1 MSGAGLDTDSGTAW
15 ISQGFERLVD
25 RVRKNPA
32 VQHFDV
38 LIIGSGYGGAIA
50 AATFAGRH
58 KGGVPVTVGVLERGK
73 EYLPGSF
80 PTGLGE
86 LPRHIR
92 RKTNKEG
99 LFDVRL
105 GAEVTTVV
113 ANGVGGGSLINA
125 GVMEVPLA
133 EVFQTGWPRQ
143 LSSLPKWKSF
153 FERASELLGASIN
166 GAANTIANHI
176 DGPPQKF
183 RSISGI
189 APTNTFR
196 PAAITVAM
204 ANSISSGKVSLNKCL
219 RCGDCA
225 TGCNFGAK
233 NSLDVNLLVRAQQN
247 GAEIF
252 SGATVLS
259 IEKDGAGGWIVNSVY
274 TNATLRARDGE
285 VLKVRAR
292 KVVLAAGTL
301 GSTEIMLRSRNIGL
315 QVSGGQLG
323 KRCST
328 NGDMLVADYGTMAS
342 VNTVANDAIQP
353 SKRAIGPT
361 ITGIIDLRE
370 TAGVLIEEMSVPAGL
385 RIAFAEIFATVNTLH
400 TLDEIDWSTH
410 QQGFPKDD
418 AYVAS
423 EERIERSALYAVMSD
438 DGAAGRIELD
448 RATDEGDDSPA
459 PYSDGIA
466 RMRWGK
472 LPNLP
477 VFDAQIEV
485 LAGLAKNS
493 GGRVIANPF
502 WQLLPAE
509 LTWLLQGKRGALTTV
524 HPLGGCTM
532 ADTGAVGVVDHLGRV
547 FSTHTTSAVHDG
559 LVVLDGS
566 IVPTALGTNP
576 ALTISAIAL
585 RAAEEL
591 AKAWGYDMGSPVV
604 AGATLVRPVFR
615 STDVPAPR
623 PRTEVE
629 IIERLVGPLHMRLKN
644 GAFGAYVVEL
654 TLRFSPMTLADLT
667 PSNGGDPTLDVA
679 TDQSELLARSMIRI
693 FPQPTWDRLEK
704 SWDPAG
710 VREQQLDAI
719 AEFSAPLTGTL
730 KVLERQK
737 TWVLGRMWRAGKA
750 WLLNRGLRD
759 IYQAIVGDNDGPG
772 LFSRIYRAIVGDN
785 VGPGLFSRVKSGLAI
800 ASRSGEIRA
809 LVYDLRIGSPDAHTK
824 LLLSGDHIIGTK
836 TFTYE
841 RRCNPWR
848 QLMEVTL
855 ERFPGMSSSTA
866 ERVLKLDVG
875 YLARIGVPLF
885 RVTRQRDGVATIG
898 ELVTFL
904 GYFVRLLLGQ
914 HIWSFRAPDR
924 DIDPANDIVD
934 FRPPTNLQ
942 LPGGGSVSAQIID
955 IPIGSR
961 RPDISGK
968 PTWGKVLV
976 TRYPHPGTIK
986 RPVVMLHGYSAGGTT
1001 FAHHAVNPN
1010 FASYLWNTGRDV
1022 WVADLRTSPAH
1033 RTARQAWSFD
1043 QIGNQDVRKVI
1054 MKAAEASFDKKVDV
1068 VAHCM
1073 GTIVFSIAAL
1083 GGKIDDLVH
1092 RAAFT
1097 QVGPLV
1103 VFSPANVFRAYV
1115 VRYLIDFLPDTYEFN
1130 PKNLTLADD
1139 LLDRVLSTMPYPVE
1153 EFDIENPLWPTKRT
1167 PWTRTRHRMDAL
1179 YGRDFNVANMEP
1191 EMLRYIDEH
1200 FGALSLRTVATTLH
1214 FARYSMM
1221 TNFRGQN
1228 QLVSRETFG
1237 KYWHFPT
1244 FSVHGAENG
1253 LSHVS
1258 TVDRMSKILGDAGC
1272 DYRPPFI
1279 NPGAGH
1285 QDALVGTTRHATF
1298 QKIEQFL
1305 DDTSTAQQ
1313 TEPDTE
1319 MTAYPPWIGPIITEE
1334 RPQTPALVV
1343 RVGSMPSLRAPEAVL
1358 MLRIQVVGDQILRP
1372 DNPAAPWE
1380 LNYIVNHLVVY
1391 KSPKLVVNRWD
1402 AFEVPLP
1409 ALMPNYDSAHPGN
1422 ALLVLLAYPDD
1433 KDFPT
1438 GDGFKTGYF
1447 RAVAASET
1455 VLPLDPTKFVDE
1467 VPIGGG
1473 TAFGQFKILAD
1484 AASRLL
1490 EPLSARSKSY
1500 SEITPSRLG
1509 YFPPKLESRKLGAE
1523 SGTSDVTLQTVVTP
1537 KTTTS
1542 LQFGVHTPTG
1552 VVLLPR
1558 LIEQDRNLMD
1568 GVIPY
1573 DPPQNPSRFP
1583 VPSGTSFSLASC
1595 QYPAGFID
1603 EPVAY
1608 RSYGEMVARL
1618 EANAGI
1624 KPRFALFAGDQ
1635 VYVDPTAGLYD
1646 PRSVDDRYRLPYE
1659 AWLRNRNV
1667 RNALRRIPSFMLLD
1681 DHEIDDNWEPIPD
1694 DHENEQKKT
1703 LGLKAYRKYQRGMF
1717 GRRTFN
1723 FDGFDFFMLDTRTER
1738 SHRMVGRLESA
1749 ELFSP
1754 ATMCKLKRWLLRK
1767 SGQHFVPKF
1776 VVSPVMLL
1784 PRHRRAVQRDERL
1797 DPSNLSAI
1805 HSDGWDGYPK
1815 TLRDVLA
1822 HIAANNIDHIV
1833 FLSGDEHRSCVATL
1847 DLLDAFG
1854 NPITRVHSVHTAAL
1868 HAPYP
1873 FANSI
1878 DEDIVMNE
1886 TIDIVGCAAS
1896 YKCVVNA
1903 TRPPAGDGMTFL
1915 RVRQNAGIWNL
1926 DCEFAHGTL
1935 LPLTL

>member
-1 MSGAGLDTDSGTAW
+1 MRGVGLDTDSRTAW
-15 ISQGFERLVD
+15 ISQGFERLID

-50 AATFAGRH
+50 AATFVGRH
-58 KGGVPVTVGVLERGK
+58 QGGVPITVGVLERGK

-92 RKTNKEG
+92 REHNKEG

-105 GAEVTTVV
+105 GPEVTTVV
-113 ANGVGGGSLINA
+113 ANGIGGGSLINA
-125 GVMEVPLA
+125 GVMEVPLPR
-133 EVFQTGWPRQ
+133 VFQTGWPSQ
-143 LSSLPKWKSF
+143 LSSLPNWKSF
-153 FERASELLGASIN
+153 FNRAADLLGASIN
-166 GAANTIANHI
+166 GAPNTIANHI
-176 DGPPQKF
+176 DGLPQKF
-183 RSISGI
+183 KSIRNI
-189 APTNTFR
+189 APSNKFR
-196 PAAITVAM
+196 PAAITIAM
-204 ANSISSGKVSLNKCL
+204 ASSTSSGNVSLNQCL

-259 IEKDGAGGWIVNSVY
+259 IEKDGAAGWIVNSVH

-301 GSTEIMLRSRNIGL
+301 GSTEILLRSQIIGL
-315 QVSGGQLG
+315 QVSNRQLG
-323 KRCST
+323 KHCST
-328 NGDMLVADYGTMAS
+328 NGDMLVTDYGTRAS
-342 VNTVANDAIQP
+342 VNTVANDAVQP

-370 TAGVLIEEMSVPAGL
+370 TAGVLIEEMSVPASL
-385 RIAFAEIFATVNTLH
+385 RTAFAEIFATVNTLH
-400 TLDEIDWSTH
+400 GLDEIDWSSH
-410 QQGFPKDD
+410 QRGFPNDD
-418 AYVAS
+418 TYVAPDK
-423 EERIERSALYAVMSD
+423 RIECSALYAVMTD
-438 DGAAGRIELD
+438 DGAAGKIELD
-448 RATDEGDDSPA
+448 GAPTTDGDGA
-459 PYSDGIA
+459 PTADRDRDGIA
-466 RMRWGK
+466 RMRWHK
-472 LPNLP
+472 LPDLP

-485 LAGLAKNS
+485 LAGLTKNS
-493 GGRVIANPF
+493 GGRVIANPL
-502 WQLLPAE
+502 WKLLPSD
-509 LTWLLQGKRGALTTV
+509 LTWLLQEKRGPLTTV

-547 FSTHTTSAVHDG
+547 FSTDATSAVHDG

-585 RAAEEL
+585 RAAEAL
-591 AKAWGYDMGSPVV
+591 AIDWGYDMGSPAA
-604 AGATLVRPVFR
+604 AGAPLARPVFR
-615 STDVPAPR
+615 STDVAAPP

-629 IIERLVGPLHMRLKN
+629 IIERLVGPLRVRLKN
-644 GAFGAYVVEL
+644 GATGAYVVEL
-654 TLRFSPMTLADLT
+654 TLRFRPKAFGDLT
-667 PSNGGDPTLDVA
+667 PSNGGDATLNVA

-693 FPQPTWDRLEK
+693 FPQFDWDRLEK
-704 SWDPAG
+704 IWDPAG

-737 TWVLGRMWRAGKA
+737 TWVLGRIWRAGKA
-750 WLLNRGLRD
+750 WVLNRGLRD
-759 IYQAIVGDNDGPG
+759 IYQAIVGGDAGPG
-772 LFSRIYRAIVGDN
+772 LFR
-785 VGPGLFSRVKSGLAI
+785 RVKSGLAI
-800 ASRSGEIRA
+800 ASHSGEIRA
-809 LVYDLRIGSPDAHTK
+809 FVYDLKIGTPDAGANFT
-824 LLLSGDHIIGTK
+824 LYGDHIIGTK

-855 ERFPGMSSSTA
+855 ERFPGMSSTA

-898 ELVTFL
+898 ELATFL
-904 GYFVRLLLGQ
+904 GYFLRLLLGQ
-914 HIWSFRAPDR
+914 HIWSFRAPDK
-924 DIDPANDIVD
+924 DVDPANDVINLW
-934 FRPPTNLQ
+934 PPTLLQ
-942 LPGGGSVSAQIID
+942 MPGGGSVTAQIIN
-955 IPIGSR
+955 IPIGTKK
-961 RPDISGK
+961 PDIGGG
-968 PTWGKVLV
+968 PVPGEVRI
-976 TRYPHPGTIK
+976 TRYPHPGTNK

-1010 FASYLWNTGRDV
+1010 FASHLWKSGRDI

-1033 RTARQAWSFD
+1033 DQTARVAWSFD
-1043 QIGNQDVRKVI
+1043 QIGDEDVREVI
-1054 MKAAEASFDKKVDV
+1054 EKAAAASIDGKVDV
-1068 VAHCM
+1068 IAHCM

-1083 GGKIDDLVH
+1083 GGKIDRLVD

-1115 VRYLIDFLPDTYEFN
+1115 MRFLIDFLPDSYEFN
-1130 PKNLTLADD
+1130 PKNPTLADD
-1139 LLDRVLSTMPYPVE
+1139 LWDRVLSTLPYPVE

-1200 FGALSLRTVATTLH
+1200 FGALSLKTVATTLH

-1237 KYWHFPT
+1237 KYWQFPT

-1258 TVDRMSKILGDAGC
+1258 TVDRMSKILDDAGC
-1272 DYRPPFI
+1272 DYFPPFI

-1305 DDTSTAQQ
+1305 DDTSTALQ

-1358 MLRIQVVGDQILRP
+1358 MLRIQLGGDQILRP

-1380 LNYIVNHLVVY
+1380 LNYIVNHIVVY
-1391 KSPKLVVNRWD
+1391 KSPKLAADRWD
-1402 AFEVPLP
+1402 AFEAPLP
-1409 ALMPNYDSAHPGN
+1409 TLMPKYDAAQPGN
-1422 ALLVLLAYPDD
+1422 ALLVLLVYPDD
-1433 KDFPT
+1433 KALPADA
-1438 GDGFKTGYF
+1438 GFTEGYY

-1455 VLPLDPTKFVDE
+1455 VLRLDPKKFVDE
-1467 VPIGGG
+1467 VRIGSKG
-1473 TAFGQFKILAD
+1473 TFEQFKTLAD

-1490 EPLSARSKSY
+1490 EPLSTRSKSY
-1500 SEITPSRLG
+1500 SEITPRRLV
-1509 YFPPKLESRKLGAE
+1509 YIPPMLEGGRLEAE
-1523 SGTSDVTLQTVVTP
+1523 SGTRDVTLQPVVTHW
-1537 KTTTS
+1537 TMTS
-1542 LQFGVHTPTG
+1542 LRFGVNTPTG
-1552 VVLLPR
+1552 VAVLPR
-1558 LIEQDRNLMD
+1558 LIEQDRDLMD

-1573 DPPQNPSRFP
+1573 DPPQNPP
-1583 VPSGTSFSLASC
+1583 QAPGPGGTSFSLASC

-1608 RSYGEMVARL
+1608 RSYGEIVARL

-1624 KPRFALFAGDQ
+1624 KPRFAVFAGDQ

-1646 PRSVDDRYRLPYE
+1646 PRSDDDRYRLPYE

-1667 RNALRRIPSFMLLD
+1667 RNVLRRIPSFMLLD

-1694 DHENEQKKT
+1694 DNENKKNKT

-1717 GRRTFN
+1717 RRRTFD

-1738 SHRMVGRLESA
+1738 SHRRVGSLASA
-1749 ELFSP
+1749 ELFTS
-1754 ATMCKLKRWLLRK
+1754 ATMGKLKRWLLKK
-1767 SGQHFVPKF
+1767 SGQDFVPKF
-1776 VVSPVMLL
+1776 VVSPLMLL
-1784 PRHRRAVQRDERL
+1784 PRHRRAVQLDGRL

-1805 HSDGWDGYPK
+1805 HSDGWDGYPN
-1815 TLRDVLA
+1815 TLREVLA
-1822 HIAANNIDHIV
+1822 HIAANKIDHVV
-1833 FLSGDEHRSCVATL
+1833 FLSGDEHRGCVATI
-1847 DLLDAFG
+1847 DLCDAFG
-1854 NPITRVHSVHTAAL
+1854 SLITRVHSIHTAAMY
-1868 HAPYP
+1868 APFP

-1878 DEDIVMNE
+1878 DEDIVASE
-1886 TIDIVGCAAS
+1886 TINIVDGAAN

-1903 TRPPAGDGMTFL
+1903 TRPPAGDGVTFL
-1915 RVRQNAGIWNL
+1915 RVRQNAGIWKL

-1935 LPLTL
+1935 PPLTL

>member
-1 MSGAGLDTDSGTAW
+1 MREAGLDTNSRTAW
-15 ISQGFERLVD
+15 ISQGFEHLID
-25 RVRKNPA
+25 RVRKTPA

-50 AATFAGRH
+50 AATFAGRR
-58 KGGVPVTVGVLERGK
+58 KNGVPVTVGVLERGK

-86 LPRHIR
+86 LPGHIR
-92 RKTNKEG
+92 HEKNKEG

-105 GAEVTTVV
+105 GPEVTTVV
-113 ANGVGGGSLINA
+113 ASGIGGGSLINA
-125 GVMEVPLA
+125 GVMEIPLQK
-133 EVFQTGWPRQ
+133 VFQTGWPSQ
-143 LSSLPKWKSF
+143 LASLPDWKSF
-153 FERASELLGASIN
+153 FKRAADMLGGSIN
-166 GAANTIANHI
+166 GARNTIESHV
-176 DGPPQKF
+176 DGAPQKF
-183 RSISGI
+183 TSIRDI
-189 APTNTFR
+189 APRNNFR

-204 ANSISSGKVSLNKCL
+204 ANNTKSSGNVKLSQCL

-233 NSLDVNLLVRAQQN
+233 NSLDVNLLVRAQQR

-259 IEKDGAGGWIVNSVY
+259 IEKDGTTGWIVNSVH
-274 TNATLRARDGE
+274 TNAALRARDGD
-285 VLKVRAR
+285 VLRVRAG

-301 GSTEIMLRSRNIGL
+301 GSTEIMLRSQIIGL
-315 QVSGGQLG
+315 PLSSAQLG

-328 NGDMLVADYGTMAS
+328 NGDMLIADYGTRAS
-342 VNTVANDAIQP
+342 VNTVANDATQP

-370 TAGVLIEEMSVPAGL
+370 EAGVLIEEMSVPASL
-385 RIAFAEIFATVNTLH
+385 RIAFGEIFATVNTLH

-418 AYVAS
+418 AYVVS
-423 EERIERSALYAVMSD
+423 DQRIERSALYAVMSD
-438 DGAAGRIELD
+438 DGAAGTIELEPARIAD
-448 RATDEGDDSPA
+448 RDGAAPA
-459 PYSDGIA
+459 DRDRDGIA
-466 RMRWGK
+466 RMRWST

-477 VFDAQIEV
+477 VFDKQIEV
-485 LAGLAKNS
+485 IAGLTKNS
-493 GGRVIANPF
+493 GGRVIANPL
-502 WQLLPAE
+502 WKLLPSKH
-509 LTWLLQGKRGALTTV
+509 TWLLQEKRGPLTTV

-532 ADTGAVGVVDHLGRV
+532 ADTGAMGVVDHLGRV
-547 FSTHTTSAVHDG
+547 FSTNNTSAVHDG

-585 RAAEEL
+585 RAAEKL
-591 AKAWGYDMGSPVV
+591 AKDWGYDLGRRAV
-604 AGATLVRPVFR
+604 AGAPLARPVFR
-615 STDVPAPR
+615 STDAPALP

-629 IIERLVGPLHMRLKN
+629 IVERLVGPLRVKLKN
-644 GAFGAYVVEL
+644 GENREYVVEL
-654 TLRFSPMTLADLT
+654 TLRFGPTALADLT
-667 PSNGGDPTLDVA
+667 PSNGGDPTLNVA
-679 TDQSELLARSMIRI
+679 TDQSELLSRSMIRM
-693 FPQPTWDRLEK
+693 FPQTDWDLLEK

-710 VREQQLDAI
+710 LREQKLEAI

-750 WLLNRGLRD
+750 WVLNRGLRD
-759 IYQAIVGDNDGPG
+759 IYQAIVGDDVGPG
-772 LFSRIYRAIVGDN
+772 SR
-785 VGPGLFSRVKSGLAI
+785 PGLFSRVKSGLAI

-809 LVYDLRIGSPDAHTK
+809 LVYDLRIGPPDAHAK
-824 LLLSGDHIIGTK
+824 LLLSGDRIVGTK

-841 RRCNPWR
+841 RCCNPWR
-848 QLMEVTL
+848 QLMEVSL
-855 ERFPGMSSSTA
+855 ERFPGLSSTA
-866 ERVLKLDVG
+866 DCVLKLDVG

-898 ELVTFL
+898 ELATFL

-914 HIWSFRAPDR
+914 HIWSFRSPDK
-924 DIDPANDIVD
+924 DVDPANDVVD

-942 LPGGGSVSAQIID
+942 LPGGGSVQAQIID

-961 RPDISGK
+961 KPDIGGK
-968 PTWGKVLV
+968 PTRGKVLV
-976 TRYPHPGTIK
+976 TRYPHPGTKK

-1010 FASYLWNTGRDV
+1010 FASHLWKSGRDV
-1022 WVADLRTSPAH
+1022 WVADLRTSPVH
-1033 RTARQAWSFD
+1033 RTAKDAWSFD

-1054 MKAAEASFDKKVDV
+1054 VKAAGESFDHKVDV

-1073 GTIVFSIAAL
+1073 GTIVFSIAVL
-1083 GGKIDDLVH
+1083 GGKIDNLVH

-1130 PKNLTLADD
+1130 PKNPTLADD
-1139 LLDRVLSTMPYPVE
+1139 LLDRVLSTMPYPVG
-1153 EFDIENPLWPTKRT
+1153 EFEIENPLWPWKRT

-1200 FGALSLRTVATTLH
+1200 FGALSLRTVSTALH

-1228 QLVSRETFG
+1228 QLVSRETFVEH
-1237 KYWHFPT
+1237 WNFPT

-1258 TVDRMSKILGDAGC
+1258 TLDRMSQILDDAGR
-1272 DYRPPFI
+1272 DYRRSWI

-1298 QKIEQFL
+1298 REIEQFL
-1305 DDTSTAQQ
+1305 DDPSPARQVQ
-1313 TEPDTE
+1313 PDTE

-1343 RVGSMPSLRAPEAVL
+1343 RVGAMPSLRAPEAAL
-1358 MLRIQVVGDQILRP
+1358 MLRIQLVGGQILRP
-1372 DNPAAPWE
+1372 DNPVAPWE
-1380 LNYIVNHLVVY
+1380 QNYIVNHIVVY
-1391 KSPKLVVNRWD
+1391 KSPKLAANRWA

-1409 ALMPNYDSAHPGN
+1409 TLMPNYDAAHPGN
-1422 ALLVLLAYPDD
+1422 ALLVLLAYPDPKVLPPLEVGLPD
-1433 KDFPT
+1433 
-1438 GDGFKTGYF
+1438 GYF
-1447 RAVAASET
+1447 RAIAVDET
-1455 VLPLDPTKFVDE
+1455 VLRLDPKKFVEDGI
-1467 VPIGGG
+1467 VGGKE
-1473 TAFGQFKILAD
+1473 TFAQFKIIAD

-1490 EPLSARSKSY
+1490 EPLSARSKGY
-1500 SEITPSRLG
+1500 S
-1509 YFPPKLESRKLGAE
+1509 KNN
-1523 SGTSDVTLQTVVTP
+1523 GTRDVTLQPGVTP
-1537 KTTTS
+1537 GTMTS
-1542 LQFGVHTPTG
+1542 LRFEVKTPTG
-1552 VVLLPR
+1552 VAALPR
-1558 LIEQDRNLMD
+1558 LIEQDRDLMD

-1573 DPPQNPSRFP
+1573 DPPQYPPPTP
-1583 VPSGTSFSLASC
+1583 VPGGTSFLLASC

-1608 RSYGEMVARL
+1608 RSYGEIVARL
-1618 EANAGI
+1618 EASGGI
-1624 KPRFALFAGDQ
+1624 KPRFAVFAGDQ

-1646 PRSVDDRYRLPYE
+1646 PRSHDDRYRLPYE

-1681 DHEIDDNWEPIPD
+1681 DHEIDDNWEAIPD
-1694 DHENEQKKT
+1694 DNENKEKKT
-1703 LGLKAYRKYQRGMF
+1703 LGLKAYWKYQRGMF
-1717 GRRTFN
+1717 RRRTFK

-1738 SHRMVGRLESA
+1738 SHRRVGSLASA
-1749 ELFSP
+1749 ELFAP
-1754 ATMCKLKRWLLRK
+1754 GTMRELKRWLLRK
-1767 SGQHFVPKF
+1767 SGSHFVPKF
-1776 VVSPVMLL
+1776 VVSSAMLL

-1805 HSDGWDGYPK
+1805 HSDGWDGYPN
-1815 TLRDVLA
+1815 TLREVLA
-1822 HIAANNIDHIV
+1822 HIAVNKIDHVV
-1833 FLSGDEHRSCVATL
+1833 FLSGDEHRGYVATV
-1847 DLLDAFG
+1847 DLLDASG
-1854 NPITRVHSVHTAAL
+1854 NSITRVHSVHTAAL
-1868 HAPYP
+1868 YAPFP

-1878 DEDIVMNE
+1878 DADIVMSE
-1886 TIDIVGCAAS
+1886 TFDIVDGAS
-1896 YKCVVNA
+1896 TYKCVVNA
-1903 TRPPAGDGMTFL
+1903 IPPPAGDGATFL

-1926 DCEFAHGTL
+1926 DCEFAHGAL
-1935 LPLTL
+1935 PPLTL